1 MTLNQRID
9 YSTSTLMY
17 KSIDK
22 SNPNHLHNKFE
33 YVKDKHQVDTTS
45 AANGNCL
52 YLSCLLRQD
61 KDLSS
66 TEEYMLGTVDL
77 WKLESER
84 LQARNVQKHVAGT
97 VCN

>member
-1 MTLNQRID
+1 
-9 YSTSTLMY
+9 MY
-17 KSIDK
+17 KRIDK

-33 YVKDKHQVDTTS
+33 YVKDEHQINKRST
-45 AANGNCL
+45 ANGNCL
-52 YLSCLLRQD
+52 YLSCLLQQD

-84 LQARNVQKHVAGT
+84 LH
-97 VCN
+97 